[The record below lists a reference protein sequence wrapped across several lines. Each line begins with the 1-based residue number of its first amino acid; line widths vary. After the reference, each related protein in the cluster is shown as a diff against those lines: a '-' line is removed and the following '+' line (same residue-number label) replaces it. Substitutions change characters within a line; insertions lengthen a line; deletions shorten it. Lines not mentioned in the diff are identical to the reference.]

1 MIPIENE
8 KRIDWNA
15 IRAEYIGGGTSYRRL
30 AEKYN
35 VSFMVLKTRA
45 KKESWPEL
53 RTQAEHKANTEA
65 TRRTAEAA
73 ADNAAIAARIKHKML
88 LRLERELDALPE
100 LIGSEMHLDT
110 LNYEYNGNKVKKRSD
125 GGKKYRLADF
135 AKAYKDLTDDMPKE
149 KGGVDDPLME
159 LFRRMDKDVQP

>member
-1 MIPIENE
+1 MRRANREGWATHREEVYNE
-8 KRIDWNA
+8 
-15 IRAEYIGGGTSYRRL
+15 T
-30 AEKYN
+30 
-35 VSFMVLKTRA
+35 
-45 KKESWPEL
+45 
-53 RTQAEHKANTEA
+53 A
-65 TRRTAEAA
+65 TVVQQKTAEAA

-149 KGGVDDPLME
+149 KGGADDPLME